1 MKKIKIRG
9 WWIFLLV
16 LILLIA
22 WIRRS
27 DAKEENDN
35 VTYNELMKTL
45 AKPMPLDKA
54 YGLWK
59 EAYNVAGDNNERRW
73 CLGNVILCKEQKGDF
88 SDAMILLNDFE
99 EEFEV
104 STPTT
109 IHKAILFSKM
119 GQYQKAKSIL
129 DSIVSDR
136 AVFHEPSLWEN
147 IEDALLLGNN
157 NAHVNEAYM
166 NLFNEY
172 VCKIVALSY
181 RAGMETD
188 SLKRLQCLQRFE
200 NIGVIDS
207 YVRDYASFIKV
218 NKKSASYFLNEKI
231 RTLQKTQL
239 YLFLNYWEPDNTVN
253 DILRFKWT
261 FIQMYLDEYD
271 RCNGINKTKYY
282 FKKILEEKG
291 LASEVC
297 QKYLINAYM
306 SIGEQNN
313 KYNLSYEEFKKLRRG
328 TFGWIVKLTPT
339 TTLNKPSAFINAGV
353 TKPCVLISCNGW
365 NICDSILFNREMVLK
380 DKGKVKKVVI
390 LKDDYTTDTL
400 RIKDDLLGVTIS
412 YRPINFMTVDLL
424 RQLFFGYG
432 VKKKCNWKI
441 RCFLVQNLWNKEQ
454 YNNFNT

>member
-136 AVFHEPSLWEN
+136 AVFHEPSLWED

-207 YVRDYASFIKV
+207 YVRDYASFIKA

-306 SIGEQNN
+306 SIGEQN
-313 KYNLSYEEFKKLRRG
+313 NLSYEEFKKLRRG

-432 VKKKCNWKI
+432 VKKRNVI
-441 RCFLVQNLWNKEQ
+441 G
-454 YNNFNT
+454 

>member
-22 WIRRS
+22 WIRWS

-54 YGLWK
+54 YCLWK
-59 EAYNVAGDNNERRW
+59 EAYNVAGGNNERRW
-73 CLGNVILCKEQKGDF
+73 CLGNAILCKEQKGDF

-109 IHKAILFSKM
+109 IHKAILFLKM
-119 GQYQKAKSIL
+119 GQYQKGKSIL
-129 DSIVSDR
+129 DSIVSDK
-136 AVFHEPSLWEN
+136 AVFHEPSLWED
-147 IEDALLLGNN
+147 IEDALLLGNK

-188 SLKRLQCLQRFE
+188 SLKRLQCLQRFK

-207 YVRDYASFIKV
+207 YVRDYASFIKA
-218 NKKSASYFLNEKI
+218 NKKSTSYFLNEKI

-261 FIQMYLDEYD
+261 FILMYLDEYD
-271 RCNGINKTKYY
+271 RCYGLNKTKYY
-282 FKKILEEKG
+282 FKKILKENG

-353 TKPCVLISCNGW
+353 TKPCVLISCNDW
-365 NICDSILFNREMVLK
+365 NICDSILFNREMVLR

-400 RIKDDLLGVTIS
+400 SIKNDLLGVAIN
-412 YRPINFMTVDLL
+412 YRPTNFMIVDLL
-424 RQLFFGYG
+424 RQRFFGYG
-432 VKKKCNWKI
+432 VKKKCNWI
-441 RCFLVQNLWNKEQ
+441 IH
-454 YNNFNT
+454 